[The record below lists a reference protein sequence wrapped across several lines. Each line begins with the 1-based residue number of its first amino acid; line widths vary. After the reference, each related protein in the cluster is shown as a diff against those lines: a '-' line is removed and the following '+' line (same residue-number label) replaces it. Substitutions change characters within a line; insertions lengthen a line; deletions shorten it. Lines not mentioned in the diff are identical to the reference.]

1 MLVAKIGKAEWPGT
15 LGVVLVLVM
24 AGALAA
30 PSTAGAGPDDSVE
43 SCSNAED
50 DCPAPGDTGTGLAP
64 TPPAALPVAVNV
76 FAILATLV
84 AILGIVAGFRT
95 RYRP

>member
-1 MLVAKIGKAEWPGT
+1 MFVARMGKAVRPGA

-30 PSTAGAGPDDSVE
+30 PSTAGAGPDDSLE
-43 SCSNAED
+43 SCSSAED
-50 DCPAPGDTGTGLAP
+50 DCPAPGETGTGLAP
-64 TPPAALPVAVNV
+64 TPHSALPIAVNTLAV
-76 FAILATLV
+76 LATV
-84 AILGIVAGFRT
+84 MAILGIAAGLRT

>member
-1 MLVAKIGKAEWPGT
+1 MAAMVGKTVWLGT
-15 LGVVLVLVM
+15 LGVVLVLMM

-64 TPPAALPVAVNV
+64 TPPGALPIALNLFAV
-76 FAILATLV
+76 LATALAV
-84 AILGIVAGFRT
+84 LGIVVGLGT